1 MVLAGT
7 KRVRAFEA
15 VGVTMVGVQPE
26 FWPIHNVMMGT
37 SQPLATSTA

>member
-15 VGVTMVGVQPE
+15 VGVTTVGVQPE
-26 FWPIHNVMMGT
+26 FWPIHNLMVGA
-37 SQPLATSTA
+37 SQPLASTA